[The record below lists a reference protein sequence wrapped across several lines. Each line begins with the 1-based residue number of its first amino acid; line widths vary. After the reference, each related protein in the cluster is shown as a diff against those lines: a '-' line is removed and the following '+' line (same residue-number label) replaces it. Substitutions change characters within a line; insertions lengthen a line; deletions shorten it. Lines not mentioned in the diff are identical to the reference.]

1 MSVSIKRM
9 LWSATTKNLY
19 IATIA
24 SALCIYH
31 TVPSSWWIAFAAIG
45 FIGLITLGVDI
56 SRSANNPQAGENGVT
71 RAISEVL
78 LFLIL
83 VILSWYAVISGKWE
97 YSTSFAVTS
106 LVCGIAGAVLLY
118 LFHRSEITL
127 ITGIV
132 TVIAALLGAVN
143 YFLSPEAIVW
153 WSLNGAFVIA
163 SVGGT
168 ALSFAR
174 NPVLD
179 VRNMPVL
186 IILFYASINTLY
198 LYLTY

>member
-83 VILSWYAVISGKWE
+83 VILSWYIVVSGQTE
-97 YSTSFAVTS
+97 YSTTYAVTS

-118 LFHRSEITL
+118 LFQCSEITL